1 MSKIPPR
8 PSLSPLRQPSSSN
21 GPRPLTKTRKPAARS
36 KAPPVESPPKKVPGA
51 YKVASQALRDTI
63 AKARAAHRANVLA
76 NATKPPTP
84 TTSEPVGNG
93 LDGFNFS
100 TDDSSNQVIFGEGG
114 SESVNA
120 HQEDQGFL
128 PVVSIAFA
136 EPVEPIEP
144 ADSVDPTEPVE
155 PVEPVQPIE
164 PAEPAEPVELVE
176 PVEPVEPVQ
185 PAEPVEPAEPAE
197 PAEPSE
203 PFEPIVPRDPVKLG
217 DPIDLGDAAVPREE

>member
-1 MSKIPPR
+1 M
-8 PSLSPLRQPSSSN
+8 
-21 GPRPLTKTRKPAARS
+21 
-36 KAPPVESPPKKVPGA
+36 PGA

-155 PVEPVQPIE
+155 PVQPVEPV
-164 PAEPAEPVELVE
+164 EPAEPVELVE
-176 PVEPVEPVQ
+176 PVGPV
-185 PAEPVEPAEPAE
+185 EPVEPAEPAE

-203 PFEPIVPRDPVKLG
+203 PFEPIVSRDPVKLG